1 MSTLTDISQF
11 LQEQNSKLDGQ
22 MQASSGSLSA
32 FMTNLDQ
39 LLSQV
44 DQTEQFRGM
53 EARINVVKETTNE
66 V

>member
-1 MSTLTDISQF
+1 
-11 LQEQNSKLDGQ
+11 
-22 MQASSGSLSA
+22 
-32 FMTNLDQ
+32 MTNLDQ

-44 DQTEQFRGM
+44 EQTEQFRGM

>member
-44 DQTEQFRGM
+44 EQTEQFRGM